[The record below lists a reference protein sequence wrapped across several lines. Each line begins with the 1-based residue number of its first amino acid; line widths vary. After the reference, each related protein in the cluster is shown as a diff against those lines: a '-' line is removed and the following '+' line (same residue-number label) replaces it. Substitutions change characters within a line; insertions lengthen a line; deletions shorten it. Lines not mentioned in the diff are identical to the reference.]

1 MRKEE
6 IQEAYSKLHA
16 SEELVKEVLML
27 EEKKTLLSQM
37 HLRRGRM
44 LCGMICALLIAAC
57 AVVLSLSS
65 LGIPSYAEVAGDK
78 ELDVTFFVPEYE
90 QPPRETQPWEK
101 HLSSSLFAE
110 NSDSDENDKPV
121 IEITWLKEDFPD
133 YDRVFV
139 FVNGRLMKVDLKNLT
154 RFTIHYTDGRKGEG
168 VWITVEDKLRIDIL
182 LHDEDTVSTV
192 MHLAMEVEKVEG
204 GYNVTMAEDDLAL
217 LESGCLIMTGY

>member
-27 EEKKTLLSQM
+27 EEKKNLLSQM

-101 HLSSSLFAE
+101 HLSSSLFAD
-110 NSDSDENDKPV
+110 NSDSDANDKPV

-133 YDRVFV
+133 YDRVYV
-139 FVNGRLMKVDLKNLT
+139 FLDGRLTEIDLEHYT
-154 RFTIHYTDGRKGEG
+154 RFMISDPDGRKGEG
-168 VWITVEDKLRIDIL
+168 VWITVKDKVRIDIL
-182 LHDEDTVSTV
+182 LHNEDTASTV
-192 MHLAMEVEKVEG
+192 LHLAMEVERTEG
-204 GYNVTMAEDDLAL
+204 GYSVTMSESELAL